1 MAKNWLPIEA
11 INVVREGKDTEAI
24 VDIGKRYPLLVANCM
39 TEAGLLKIVEAIPK
53 HISARQ
59 IHKGLLGEIDEDA
72 ATETDAPADEKEVK
86 ETKVKDT
93 NKADKAAKNDADDW
107 GAEDEA
113 TKSYA
118 DMTTD
123 ELKTALKERKLTPEK
138 GATKAAVIKLL
149 ESYDKKQKAAAEKA
163 SKTTKPADD
172 DDWEV

>member
-11 INVVREGKDTEAI
+11 INVVREGKDTESI
-24 VDIGKRYPLLVANCM
+24 VDIGRRYPLLVANCM

-72 ATETDAPADEKEVK
+72 STETDASVDEKEVK
-86 ETKVKDT
+86 ETKAKDT
-93 NKADKAAKNDADDW
+93 KKADKAAEKDADDW
-107 GAEDEA
+107 GAEEETA
-113 TKSYA
+113 KSYA

-123 ELKTALKERKLTPEK
+123 ELKAALKERKLTPEK
-138 GATKAAVIKLL
+138 GATKADVIKLL
-149 ESYDKKQKAAAEKA
+149 ESYDKKQKASAEKA
-163 SKTTKPADD
+163 SKTKPADD